1 MRILVMGGTR
11 FVGRPL
17 VAALVEAGHGVTVF
31 TRGRQ
36 PVPEGVRHLKGD
48 RTLESD
54 LAQLSAEPFDVIVDS
69 SGRNL
74 ADTQRVV
81 AQTGAPRHR
90 LVYVS
95 SAGVYADSEFWP
107 LDEDAALDPASRHA
121 GKAET
126 EAWLRAEGIPF
137 TSFRPTYIIGPGNY
151 NPIERWFFDRLLH
164 NQPVPLPGDG
174 RLITQLGDVR
184 DLATAM
190 VRCLEV
196 DAACNRI
203 YNCSG
208 RQGVT
213 LRGLVSAAAMACGKD
228 PATVEVRS
236 FDPAGLESKA
246 RKAFPLRLSHF
257 LTDTHRLQ
265 RELAW
270 EPSFDLAAS
279 LADSYRL
286 DYAQTPEKTPDFT
299 ADAALFSM
307 GVGA

>member
-1 MRILVMGGTR
+1 
-11 FVGRPL
+11 
-17 VAALVEAGHGVTVF
+17 
-31 TRGRQ
+31 
-36 PVPEGVRHLKGD
+36 VRHLKGD
-48 RTLESD
+48 RSLESD
-54 LAQLSAEPFDVIVDS
+54 LAQLSGEPFDVIVDS

-196 DAACNRI
+196 EAACNRI

-213 LRGLVSAAAMACGKD
+213 LRGLVAAAALACGKD

-286 DYAQTPEKTPDFT
+286 DYAQMPQNTPDFS

-307 GVGA
+307 EVAT